1 MGIRLRFNLVLTA
14 VFLLGLAVSGAVSYT
29 LLHKN
34 AREEVIRKADLMIEL
49 ARAIRAYTVDEVR
62 PELDFRLTD
71 EFIPQTVP
79 AYAAS
84 ETLSRLPEAYRN
96 YFYKE
101 ATLNPINLRDRA
113 ADWESDLVQAF
124 KRDRNLEQITGERA
138 TPSGRQLFIARPM
151 IVTSKSCLA
160 CHSEPRVAPASML
173 TLYGDSNG
181 FGWELHE
188 IVGAQVV
195 SVPMTF
201 ALQDARQAF
210 ATFMLSLCG
219 VFLVLYL
226 VLNVMLSRMII
237 APISQMAQRAD
248 AVSMGNF
255 DIPEFDDRR
264 SDEIG
269 RLAASFNRMRRSLA
283 EAFRLIDT
291 EERP

>member
-1 MGIRLRFNLVLTA
+1 MGIRLRFNLVLTV
-14 VFLLGLAVSGAVSYT
+14 VFLLGLAVSGVVSYQ

-34 AREEVIRKADLMIEL
+34 AREEVIRKADLMIEV

-62 PELDFRLTD
+62 PELDFRLNDT
-71 EFIPQTVP
+71 FIPQTVP

-84 ETLSRLPEAYRN
+84 ETLNRLPDAYRN
-96 YFYKE
+96 YVYKE
-101 ATLNPINLRDRA
+101 ATLNPTNLRDRA
-113 ADWESDLVQAF
+113 ADWEADLVQAF
-124 KRDRNLEQITGERA
+124 KRDSKLTRLTGERE

-151 IVTSKSCLA
+151 VVSNQSCLT
-160 CHSEPRVAPASML
+160 CHSEPRAAPASMI
-173 TLYGDSNG
+173 TLYGDGNG
-181 FGWELHE
+181 FGWQLHE

-201 ALQDARQAF
+201 ALQDAKQAF
-210 ATFMLSLCG
+210 LTFMLSLCG

-248 AVSMGNF
+248 EVSMGNF

-264 SDEIG
+264 ADEIG
-269 RLAASFNRMRRSLA
+269 RLATSFNRMRRSLA
-283 EAFRLIDT
+283 EAFRLIDS
-291 EERP
+291 EERT